1 MGLRLMIWGLFKKV
15 VIADNINVITNNI
28 FENYAHLNSFYLYF
42 GALLFSIQIYCDFS
56 GYSDIAIGSARCMGF
71 NLMENFNLPYISQS
85 IKEFWSRW
93 HISLSTWFRDYVYLP
108 LGGSRVSEK
117 KTILNQVYVFLI
129 SGIWHGANWTFL
141 IWGALHAF
149 FNSVRY
155 FLPKTLLDFE
165 FVKNSFL
172 NKKINQIV
180 VFNIVLFAWI
190 FFRASNVSAAFS
202 YIKNMLLRYNY
213 SCDLSSLG
221 INRSTFFVFIL
232 ISLFFLVLDR
242 TVHQFIRK
250 ESNLFQVKAMALL
263 SVLVGLVI
271 TIGFWGKVQ
280 FIYFQF

>member
-250 ESNLFQVKAMALL
+250 ESNLFQVKAMALF

>member
-28 FENYAHLNSFYLYF
+28 FENYSHLNSFYLYF

-165 FVKNSFL
+165 FMKNSFL

-190 FFRASNVSAAFS
+190 FFRARTVSAAFS

>member
-1 MGLRLMIWGLFKKV
+1 
-15 VIADNINVITNNI
+15 
-28 FENYAHLNSFYLYF
+28 
-42 GALLFSIQIYCDFS
+42 
-56 GYSDIAIGSARCMGF
+56 MGF
-71 NLMENFNLPYISQS
+71 NLMENFNLPNISQS

>member
-1 MGLRLMIWGLFKKV
+1 
-15 VIADNINVITNNI
+15 
-28 FENYAHLNSFYLYF
+28 
-42 GALLFSIQIYCDFS
+42 
-56 GYSDIAIGSARCMGF
+56 
-71 NLMENFNLPYISQS
+71 
-85 IKEFWSRW
+85 
-93 HISLSTWFRDYVYLP
+93 
-108 LGGSRVSEK
+108 
-117 KTILNQVYVFLI
+117 
-129 SGIWHGANWTFL
+129 
-141 IWGALHAF
+141 
-149 FNSVRY
+149 
-155 FLPKTLLDFE
+155 
-165 FVKNSFL
+165 VKNSFL